1 MRVKGSEWN
10 ALLKEGNTGWRRAQL
25 LPYGLLPVLHQEPPA
40 AGVQAPSEDT
50 GRHLSAHLNRHC
62 TKYNKK
68 HQLNEPLKIYYSM
81 MQSNTIYPMFQ
92 SGNIFCAVHVNLL
105 QSVQVFICTYC
116 SCVFLNAQYFSA
128 VWTDKLDLS
137 RHDFCWFTCLRFG
150 YFCICIITLLCD
162 SAFKHMLISSFL
174 HRKVERCLTSLW
186 FCVIL
191 YLLLLYFCI
200 YAFVYFSVLVHWWV
214 EWWQSGAARGLPLVL
229 HCLSRSF
236 DHHQITSLGL
246 LFAQHV
252 RRRMAMV
259 MVMVTMYTTMLKV
272 FENLVLYVWW

>member
-1 MRVKGSEWN
+1 MLCWK
-10 ALLKEGNTGWRRAQL
+10 KEILVGGAQL

-50 GRHLSAHLNRHC
+50 GRQLSAHLNRHC

-92 SGNIFCAVHVNLL
+92 SGNIFCAVHVKLP
-105 QSVQVFICTYC
+105 QSVYYLYLSVLVSSSMRGISVQFGLTNWI
-116 SCVFLNAQYFSA
+116 
-128 VWTDKLDLS
+128 S

-174 HRKVERCLTSLW
+174 HCKVERCLTSLW

-252 RRRMAMV
+252 RRRRMV

>member
-10 ALLKEGNTGWRRAQL
+10 ALLKEGNTGWRRSAAALWIITGVAPGAACSRSSSPQRGHRKAAQCTSQPAL
-25 LPYGLLPVLHQEPPA
+25 HKIQQKAPIEWTAENILQYDAEQYNLSDVSIREHFLCSSRKTAAICRKFLFVL
-40 AGVQAPSEDT
+40 
-50 GRHLSAHLNRHC
+50 
-62 TKYNKK
+62 
-68 HQLNEPLKIYYSM
+68 
-81 MQSNTIYPMFQ
+81 
-92 SGNIFCAVHVNLL
+92 
-105 QSVQVFICTYC
+105 YC
-116 SCVFLNAQYFSA
+116 SCVFLNARCFSA

-150 YFCICIITLLCD
+150 YFCTCIITLLCD

-174 HRKVERCLTSLW
+174 HCKVERCLTSLW

-252 RRRMAMV
+252 RRRRMA
-259 MVMVTMYTTMLKV
+259 MVTMYTTMLKV